1 MRRLPGEITVFLS
14 LILVCVL
21 SLLMGLLES
30 ARTTGARWYLQ
41 MASNS
46 AITSVMSQYNRNLW
60 DMYRLLFL
68 EYESEQA
75 ITDSFQEYLN
85 FYLEQENYYNARME
99 SVQLSRIVKAG
110 DNQGSALEQEI
121 LDYVKYR
128 LPDIAGNL
136 AGIAAEAAEARKAG
150 DFRTLLDACK
160 RTGERTK
167 ALERARADL
176 EKSLEQMREEK
187 SAVLRAADAQDSGRF
202 QRYAKQL
209 LKEVENYPRLVA
221 NYEQEIAKFSENSR
235 KDEETKK
242 PEDEQ
247 AYALYQQEQ
256 SASREVL
263 ASAEEN
269 QKYYRSLEPDMDA
282 NARLLSDALNLAK
295 AAEEAEEN
303 EDEGSEG
310 QEADWDEI
318 LELAEEIRLPEKE
331 MYQEPDS
338 EKEAALDRLEQ
349 FFQKDLLD
357 YLVPADREI
366 SNKQMETDGMPS
378 KFLSAQNEDR
388 QSEDIQD
395 NDGGNWN
402 GSGERSGEHGL
413 SVPEQLLVNEYIF
426 LFFDSFLIKA
436 NQKNLPDDRELS
448 YEQEYI
454 LCGEK
459 TDRENL
465 KGAAEQLLAVR
476 GALNLLHLLGS
487 QEKRAQAEAFAAAV
501 SAGYAP
507 VQLILSFFIL
517 TLWALGEAVLDVREL
532 FAGGKVNFCKN
543 AEDWKTSLESL
554 FSLEFLALETGKNQE
569 GSDYTDYLRVL
580 LCLKDTGV
588 RNGRILDVIQ
598 CNVRKKQ
605 VDFSILSCASE
616 VEVEVELYQKH
627 LFFIKDEYCISMNAF
642 KAY

>member
-1 MRRLPGEITVFLS
+1 MRRLSGEITVFLS

-46 AITSVMSQYNRNLW
+46 AIASVMSQYNRNLW

-75 ITDSFQEYLN
+75 IADSFQEYLN
-85 FYLEQENYYNARME
+85 FYLEQENYYRARME
-99 SVQLSRIVKAG
+99 SIQLSRIIKAG
-110 DNQGSALEQEI
+110 DNQGAALEQEI
-121 LDYVKYR
+121 LDYVIYR

-136 AGIAAEAAEARKAG
+136 AGVAAEAAEARKAG
-150 DFRTLLDACK
+150 DFRTLLDVCK

-167 ALERARADL
+167 ALERARAAL

-187 SAVLRAADAQDSGRF
+187 NAVLRAADAQDAGRF
-202 QRYAKQL
+202 QRYAERL
-209 LKEVENYPRLVA
+209 LKEVKSYPQLVA
-221 NYEQEIAKFSENSR
+221 KYEQEVVRFSENSR
-235 KDEETKK
+235 KDEEAEK

-269 QKYYRSLEPDMDA
+269 RRYYQSLESDMDV
-282 NARLLSDALNLAK
+282 NVQLLSDALNLAE
-295 AAEEAEEN
+295 AAEEAGEG
-303 EDEGSEG
+303 EDEESEG
-310 QEADWDEI
+310 QEADWSEI
-318 LELAEEIRLPEKE
+318 LELVEEIRLPEKE
-331 MYQEPDS
+331 VYQEPDS

-366 SNKQMETDGMPS
+366 SNKQIAADGMPS
-378 KFLSAQNEDR
+378 KFLNAQSEGRQNED
-388 QSEDIQD
+388 IQN
-395 NDGGNWN
+395 NDGRNWE
-402 GSGERSGEHGL
+402 GSGEYVGGRSL
-413 SVPEQLLVNEYIF
+413 SVPEQLLVNEYVF

-436 NQKNLPDDRELS
+436 NQKALPEDRDLS

-459 TDRENL
+459 ADRENL
-465 KGAAEQLLAVR
+465 KETAEQLLAVR
-476 GALNLLHLLGS
+476 GALNLLYLLGS
-487 QEKRAQAEAFAAAV
+487 QEKRAQAETFAAAV

-507 VQLILSFFIL
+507 VQLILTFFIM

-532 FAGGKVNFCKN
+532 LAGGKVNFWKH

-554 FSLEFLALETGKNQE
+554 FSLEFLELETGKNQR

-605 VDFSILSCASE
+605 TDFSILSCASE
-616 VEVEVELYQKH
+616 MEVEVELYQKH
-627 LFFIKDEYCISMNAF
+627 LFFVKDEYCISMNAF
-642 KAY
+642 GAY